1 VEPGTAMRHYRAMDP
16 SRVEVVLVRPTRA
29 ANVAAACRAMKNMGL
44 RQLRIVEPPAGL
56 GEPEARNLAYG
67 AWDVL
72 DAALSARSLAEAV
85 GDSTFVAGATGRA
98 VPEAWT
104 PRRLAQEAE
113 ERAAGGRL
121 SVVFGPEA
129 SGLTNQELSLCHVRV
144 RIPTS
149 AEHPSLNLA
158 QAVLVLAY
166 ELHVSGT
173 AAAPVEGPPL
183 ASAGEIEDA
192 VQDLRSA
199 LLGIGY
205 LNPAQPDEVMAELRG
220 IVLRARPTPRE
231 VTLLRGV
238 ARQVAWAGRKAR
250 GGPAI
255 G

>member
-1 VEPGTAMRHYRAMDP
+1 MDP
-16 SRVEVVLVRPTRA
+16 SRVDVVLVRPARP

-44 RQLRIVEPPAGL
+44 RHLRIVEPPAGL
-56 GEPEARNLAYG
+56 AEPEARNLAYG

-72 DAALSARSLAEAV
+72 DAARPARSLLEAV

-98 VPEAWT
+98 LPEAWT

-113 ERAAGGRL
+113 GRAGGGRL
-121 SVVFGPEA
+121 SVVFGPES
-129 SGLTNQELSLCHVRV
+129 SGLTNQELALCHVRV

-149 AEHPSLNLA
+149 VEHPSLNLA

-166 ELHVSGT
+166 ELHVSPLS
-173 AAAPVEGPPL
+173 AATVQGPAV
-183 ASAGEIEDA
+183 ASVGELEDA
-192 VQDLRSA
+192 VQELRAA

-205 LNPAQPDEVMAELRG
+205 LNPAQPDEVLAELRG
-220 IVLRARPTPRE
+220 VLARVRPTARE

-238 ARQVAWAGRKAR
+238 ARQVAWAGKKAR